1 MSAHHFSGRFFV
13 VDVDEAASLVRMTR
27 TAAPFASPDEMQ
39 RAHREVLRALAPF
52 RGHRLLLDVRS
63 GPSRNDPEYEKGLAA
78 LRKQIV
84 ERFERVAI
92 LVKSAVGGLHATRLA
107 REDGVQ
113 ARIFQDEA
121 LALAYLEAA
130 ARR

>member
-1 MSAHHFSGRFFV
+1 MSAHHFSGRFFI
-13 VDVDEAASLVRMTR
+13 VDVDEAARLLRMTR

-39 RAHREVLRALAPF
+39 RAHREVLRAVAPF
-52 RGHRLLLDVRS
+52 RGHRLLLDVGA
-63 GPSRNDPEYEKGLAA
+63 GPARNETGFEKRFAS

-107 REDGVQ
+107 REDRVH
-113 ARIFQDEA
+113 ARIFQDES
-121 LALAYLEAA
+121 LAFAYLEAA
-130 ARR
+130 TRR

>member
-13 VDVDEAASLVRMTR
+13 VDLDEAARRLRMTR

-39 RAHREVLRALAPF
+39 RAHREVLRAVAPF
-52 RGHRLLLDVRS
+52 RGHRLLLDVRN
-63 GPSRNDPEYEKGLAA
+63 GPSRNDPEYEEVLAA

-84 ERFERVAI
+84 ERVAI
-92 LVKSAVGGLHATRLA
+92 LVRSAVGGLHATRLA

-121 LALAYLEAA
+121 LALAYLERAS
-130 ARR
+130 RR

>member
-13 VDVDEAASLVRMTR
+13 VDVDEAARLVRMTR
-27 TAAPFASPDEMQ
+27 TAAPFATLDEMQ
-39 RAHREVLRALAPF
+39 RAHREVLRAVAPL

-63 GPSRNDPEYEKGLAA
+63 GPSRNDPEFEKGLAA

-121 LALAYLEAA
+121 RALAYLDA
-130 ARR
+130 

>member
-1 MSAHHFSGRFFV
+1 MSAHHFSGRFFL
-13 VDVDEAASLVRMTR
+13 VDVDEAARLVRMTR

-52 RGHRLLLDVRS
+52 SGHRLLLDVRS
-63 GPSRNDPEYEKGLAA
+63 GPSRNDPEYEKGIAA

-84 ERFERVAI
+84 DRFDRVAI

-107 REDGVQ
+107 REDGVT

-121 LALAYLEAA
+121 RALAYLEA
-130 ARR
+130 